1 MNTQLNSPSV
11 REEFIQK
18 ILTDMEGEASQ
29 ESLLRLV
36 ETFHQQ
42 SELSKDILLLQS
54 LTLLDFLAHQVK
66 HGNGDLVTHKIIQE
80 CYTYILNTLLPK
92 RGAF

>member
-1 MNTQLNSPSV
+1 MSTQPTPLSL
-11 REEFIQK
+11 REEFIQT
-18 ILTDMEGEASQ
+18 ILADMEGDASQ

-42 SELSKDILLLQS
+42 PELSKDILLLQS
-54 LTLLDFLAHQVK
+54 LTLLDFLAYQVK
-66 HGNGDLVTHKIIQE
+66 HGNGDLVTHGIIRE

-92 RGAF
+92 HGAF